1 LEHEIRHDLP
11 PAQAQRIAKQA
22 MQSYAERFAKY
33 SPEVQWRGESQAEVA
48 FTVKGM
54 RLSGGL
60 VIEADRFRLSLDV
73 PFVLRPFKGRAFAM
87 IEREVQEWLAKA
99 KSGQV

>member
-11 PAQAQRIAKQA
+11 PAEAQRIAKQA
-22 MQSYAERFAKY
+22 IASYAERFAKY
-33 SPEVQWRGESQAEVA
+33 SPEVQWRSESQADVA

-54 RLSGGL
+54 RLTGGIA
-60 VIEADRFRLSLDV
+60 IEANRFRLSLDV

-87 IEREVQEWLAKA
+87 IEAEVQKWLAKA
-99 KSGQV
+99 KNGQV